1 MSAPAMGATRAHE
14 RRIGRDSLQVEP
26 LQAPLSQYASDAL
39 QLAEIGGLFSVAL
52 MAMQLMRIRMG
63 EEVVEA

>member
-1 MSAPAMGATRAHE
+1 MGATRAHE

-26 LQAPLSQYASDAL
+26 LQAPLSQYAYDAL

-52 MAMQLMRIRMG
+52 GPPRVPKPMTG
-63 EEVVEA
+63 